1 MRAKKP
7 ADRTAFSASV
17 LQFSENLIKKL
28 ENIRN
33 VNPQPQP
40 RTQDKQPER
49 KKLKIQD
56 DFFRVADLNEKENQ
70 FQQLLN
76 SMDIKS
82 LCEMNAAEDK
92 INHHNEFFDCEY
104 PLE

>member
-1 MRAKKP
+1 MRARKP

-28 ENIRN
+28 ENTRN
-33 VNPQPQP
+33 INPQARIQE
-40 RTQDKQPER
+40 KQPER

-56 DFFRVADLNEKENQ
+56 DFFKVADLNEKENQ

-82 LCEMNAAEDK
+82 LCEMNVAEDK
-92 INHHNEFFDCEY
+92 NNDYNEFFDCEY
-104 PLE
+104 PLK